1 MFPRFLLSY
10 TGVRRTL
17 NPLLV
22 LGYKTNFRN
31 RDRIRGGGVGYYV
44 KENIKMKDRK
54 DLDRLDN
61 TIEHH

>member
-1 MFPRFLLSY
+1 VFD
-10 TGVRRTL
+10 V
-17 NPLLV
+17 
-22 LGYKTNFRN
+22 KTNFRN

-44 KENIKMKDRK
+44 NENIKMKDRK